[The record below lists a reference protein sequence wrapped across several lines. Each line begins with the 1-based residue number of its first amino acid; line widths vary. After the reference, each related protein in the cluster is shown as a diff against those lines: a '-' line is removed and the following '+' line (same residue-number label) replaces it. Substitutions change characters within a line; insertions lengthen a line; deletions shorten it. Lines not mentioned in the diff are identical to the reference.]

1 MKKFLQ
7 QLNGWQRLFVVWLVL
22 IQVPVSVFLAVEIE
36 NTVQSLLPKKIE
48 QNLKVMMKEKNI
60 AQDVSVYKG
69 AYFSAARA
77 ELTNDIQSIQEE
89 FARRGIGKF
98 VNVNSTKPNWNWQYS
113 IYLGE
118 KISDDDIKNITNQ
131 MQNLIDNEYRVL
143 TWILYLEVVGISC
156 LLAIFI
162 YGLGFSI
169 SWVVNGFA
177 LKKKES

>member
-1 MKKFLQ
+1 LKKFLQ

-22 IQVPVSVFLAVEIE
+22 IQAPVSVLTAVEIE
-36 NTVQSLLPKKIE
+36 NSVQPLLPKKIE
-48 QNLKVMMKEKNI
+48 QNLKTMLNERNI

-69 AYFSAARA
+69 AYFSAARV
-77 ELTNDIQSIQEE
+77 EETNSIQSLEE
-89 FARRGIGKF
+89 ELARRGIGKF

-118 KISDDDIKNITNQ
+118 KISDDDMKIVTSQ
-131 MQNLIDNEYRVL
+131 MQNFIDNEYRNL
-143 TWILYLEVVGISC
+143 TWILYLEILGISC

-162 YGLGFSI
+162 YGLGFAI